1 MTPGERAMSE
11 FHVRLAATLE
21 AHQERINALAVQEAT
36 LKVQAAEWAAK
47 REELVYWATYGE
59 CKRLG
64 WKPPALANVVCLE
77 PKTEEPEQ
85 KETSP

>member
-1 MTPGERAMSE
+1 MTPGERALSE
-11 FHVRLAATLE
+11 AQVRIASMQE
-21 AHQERINALAVQEAT
+21 AHQVRLNELAVREAE

-47 REELVYWATYGE
+47 REEMVYWATYGE

-77 PKTEEPEQ
+77 RKPEEPTEP
-85 KETSP
+85 KS